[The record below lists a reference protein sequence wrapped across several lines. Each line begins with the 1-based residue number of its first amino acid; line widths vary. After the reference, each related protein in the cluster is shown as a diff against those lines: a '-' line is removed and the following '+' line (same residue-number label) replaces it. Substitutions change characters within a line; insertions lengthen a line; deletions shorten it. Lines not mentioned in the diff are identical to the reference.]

1 MEAVELIFRLDRIK
15 ALNLAGIA
23 PEDAWFFLSREVH
36 RRPKVLELHV
46 GRIRAAAALDPEAT
60 YAALLDLMTVL
71 QERGR
76 ALRWRLFRQ
85 VRDRLSGKCADEL
98 YRYLNAE
105 IPLSHLPFSPRAV
118 LHPGVVGKLG
128 AGESNFGGRKP

>member
-1 MEAVELIFRLDRIK
+1 MELIFKLEQIK
-15 ALNLAGIA
+15 ALNLKGIA

-85 VRDRLSGKCADEL
+85 VRSRLSGKRAEDL
-98 YRYLNAE
+98 YRYMNAE
-105 IPLSHLPFSPRAV
+105 IPLIHLPFSPRAV
-118 LHPGVVGKLG
+118 LHPGIVGRLG
-128 AGESNFGGRKP
+128 AGESEVGGEDS